1 MGLARTAAVFFPSD
15 HLARAARALLLGF
28 LEKWAAAVSLAS
40 ALALLSGA
48 REVSSTSIAFRPAL
62 VIRREYGWLS
72 SPRRQTGMSSV
83 ARSSSR
89 SFSLNKL
96 STTLFAALPL
106 RFAGNTVAWSARCEA
121 EDRII
126 NCVSESFIKSSLSH
140 AGDHRRHDRDPT
152 EGASARR
159 GGGPKGERKS
169 ALLTDPVDQ
178 ARGI

>member
-1 MGLARTAAVFFPSD
+1 
-15 HLARAARALLLGF
+15 
-28 LEKWAAAVSLAS
+28 AVSLAS

-72 SPRRQTGMSSV
+72 SPRRQTGMCSV

-106 RFAGNTVAWSARCEA
+106 RFGGNTVAWSARCGA
-121 EDRII
+121 GDRII
-126 NCVSESFIKSSLSH
+126 NCVSESLVKSSLRH
-140 AGDHRRHDRDPT
+140 AGAHRRQARAPP
-152 EGASARR
+152 EGAGAPR
-159 GGGPKGERKS
+159 G
-169 ALLTDPVDQ
+169 
-178 ARGI
+178 

>member
-1 MGLARTAAVFFPSD
+1 
-15 HLARAARALLLGF
+15 
-28 LEKWAAAVSLAS
+28 AVSLAS

-72 SPRRQTGMSSV
+72 SPRRQTGMSSA

-89 SFSLNKL
+89 SFSLNSL

-121 EDRII
+121 DDRTI
-126 NCVSESFIKSSLSH
+126 NCGSESFIKSSFGVMRH
-140 AGDHRRHDRDPT
+140 HRRHDHDPT
-152 EGASARR
+152 DGASAR
-159 GGGPKGERKS
+159 
-169 ALLTDPVDQ
+169 
-178 ARGI
+178 